1 MRIRLAVALSAVSMG
16 TVSMLALSGCGSDL
30 GPDVHPG
37 AAAVVGDHE
46 ISIDQVDAR
55 AREFCDFNLE
65 SLHAQKLEVP
75 MALARS
81 AAIEDLATEQVAEQ
95 YAEAHDLDL
104 SEAKATLLPVLR
116 KQAEDALNPK
126 DAGAPPASEESID
139 EYVDL
144 SLKPTASVIY
154 LAAGMDTGLPAGQKA
169 LDRGRSVVQA
179 WGQELEITTDPRF
192 TGDSGQLSVA
202 VSDLTAEALKFA
214 NGKSEGKAY
223 LASLPDSQKCG

>member
-1 MRIRLAVALSAVSMG
+1 MRIRLAVALSA
-16 TVSMLALSGCGSDL
+16 VSMLALSGCGSDL

-37 AAAVVGDHE
+37 AAAVVGGHE

-55 AREFCDFNLE
+55 AKEFCDFNLE
-65 SLHAQKLEVP
+65 NLRAQKLEVP

-81 AAIEDLATEQVAEQ
+81 AAIEDLATVQVAEQ
-95 YAEAHDLDL
+95 YADAHDLDV
-104 SEAKATLLPVLR
+104 SEAKAIMLPELR
-116 KQAEDALNPK
+116 KQAEAALNPQ
-126 DAGAPPASEESID
+126 GSGVPPASEEAVD
-139 EYVDL
+139 EYVDMN
-144 SLKPTASVIY
+144 LKPTASVIY
-154 LAAGMDTGLPAGQKA
+154 LAAGMHTGLPAGQKA

-179 WGQELEITTDPRF
+179 WGQELEISTDPRF

-214 NGKSEGKAY
+214 NGKSDGKAY